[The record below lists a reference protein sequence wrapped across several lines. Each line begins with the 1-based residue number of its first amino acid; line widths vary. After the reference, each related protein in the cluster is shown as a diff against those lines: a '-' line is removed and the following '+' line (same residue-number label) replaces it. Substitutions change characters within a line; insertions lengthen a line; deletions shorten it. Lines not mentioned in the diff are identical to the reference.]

1 MVLLLSGSIVL
12 VSAALAAPAESPR
25 ASLDVGGATPQQLR
39 QLLRRLPEGPERDL
53 VDAALVAL
61 LEARR

>member
-1 MVLLLSGSIVL
+1 MALSS
-12 VSAALAAPAESPR
+12 LAAPAESPR
-25 ASLDVGGATPQQLR
+25 AGLDVGGATPPQLR

-53 VDAALVAL
+53 VAVALGAL